1 VAHPVTAPAAP
12 SIVSGFTVGTTDY
25 YFCVAGDTNADTSNG
40 LGLTPQSTS
49 TGTTAT
55 TGTMSCPGVTGAL
68 KLYLLRAAT
77 PTLTNGAQSVQV
89 AVCTTTSG
97 VGCNMSDA
105 ANAPSSFFVQ
115 GTQGNGTAYMVAQSG
130 IFVPLLSLQDGLDV
144 FMPAGTSGN
153 PLVNYLNGTVV
164 SAINANGEFFS
175 QPTDTST
182 VPFVGNAPSGTTAS
196 LIDLLVNG
204 SHKFTVTSNGALL
217 VGSLTSSVTGSPSIS
232 GANFTSAT
240 VPNASLVTAPLTAAS
255 TLDTTKLSSAAM
267 PTGVTG
273 SPTLDVTNFTGTL
286 PALNGAALT
295 SQKWI
300 WLGGSNATMSTSAA
314 TFFTISGLSP
324 AASSGTIGNVQ
335 ETAGGVYSISNLN
348 CTLMTSGGTIT
359 VAGGTNY
366 VLAVQKNNSSQ
377 TLTCTIAAAA
387 SSCSDVTHSF
397 TTAANDILNY
407 VGTPSGTPTALE
419 AKCSVQVNG

>member
-1 VAHPVTAPAAP
+1 MP
-12 SIVSGFTVGTTDY
+12 S
-25 YFCVAGDTNADTSNG
+25 
-40 LGLTPQSTS
+40 
-49 TGTTAT
+49 
-55 TGTMSCPGVTGAL
+55 
-68 KLYLLRAAT
+68 
-77 PTLTNGAQSVQV
+77 
-89 AVCTTTSG
+89 
-97 VGCNMSDA
+97 
-105 ANAPSSFFVQ
+105 
-115 GTQGNGTAYMVAQSG
+115 
-130 IFVPLLSLQDGLDV
+130 
-144 FMPAGTSGN
+144 GTSGN

-175 QPTDTST
+175 QPTDTTT

-217 VGSLTSSVTGSPSIS
+217 VGSLTSSVTGSPSIG

-240 VPNASLVTAPLTAAS
+240 IPNAALVTTPLTAAS

-273 SPTLDVTNFTGTL
+273 SPTLDVSNFTGTL

-295 SQKWI
+295 SQKWV
-300 WLGGSNATMSTSAA
+300 WLGGSNATLSNSAA
-314 TFFTISGLSP
+314 TFFTINGLSP

-335 ETAGGVYSISNLN
+335 ETAGAVYSISNLN